1 MLRLFPFHRRW
12 RPAPVNSLTTTLVM
26 PPKKTMVPEAVL
38 APLDTNQVES
48 FYEKPEARKGRLLA
62 QPHKMRSWIKRLT
75 TLKPYTNKWRRG
87 EKKCF
92 GFWVAKED

>member
-1 MLRLFPFHRRW
+1 
-12 RPAPVNSLTTTLVM
+12 M
-26 PPKKTMVPEAVL
+26 PPKKTTVPEAVL

-75 TLKPYTNKWRRG
+75 TLKPYTNKWRKVGR
-87 EKKCF
+87 KCF
-92 GFWVAKED
+92 DCLNYKKDRQSN